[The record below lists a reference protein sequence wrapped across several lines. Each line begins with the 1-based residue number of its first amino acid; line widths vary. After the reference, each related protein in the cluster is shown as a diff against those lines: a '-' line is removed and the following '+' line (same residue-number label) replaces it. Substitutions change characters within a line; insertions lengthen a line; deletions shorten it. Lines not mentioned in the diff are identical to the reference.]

1 MVPLQKILV
10 MSSGSRGDIQPYVAM
25 ACVLK
30 EAGYHVECATCHNHA
45 KLVTECGLP
54 FHGCFADSEKAVRE
68 QDALKKSMAEGDA
81 MAFIRGLNEVVR
93 EGAEPTLLH
102 WLGIVEKL
110 KPDLILVGSLT
121 DYYGA
126 LARYK
131 LGIPTLDVKLQCLS
145 TRPQRM
151 IFGLPNL
158 PCGLNSWVVRN
169 VLIAGVYK
177 GWQKDLDPWA
187 LKHLGC
193 RLCDSYTWELFLAD
207 CDKPT
212 VSPVVVCQA
221 SRFGDVLYPER
232 PAGVVLI
239 GQCVIDREAQERL
252 ARGNGADN
260 FGDEDTLAKIEVF
273 IARGDRPV
281 YMGWGSMICKSPEYM
296 AELAV
301 RALMRSGL
309 RAIIQG
315 GWAHLSMETLA
326 RATSNEALLQYAAGN
341 MLFVEKAP
349 HEWLFPR
356 CACTVHHGGAGTIA
370 AAVRA
375 ACQLLSPRC
384 SWTSM
389 TTPTSSTSWASA
401 LASRASSRRSGRTTW
416 ATRSGASWAAPRWP
430 PGPRV
435 WARRSAQRMALQRWW
450 TWFRSSGP
458 TTWRPEG

>member
-1 MVPLQKILV
+1 V
-10 MSSGSRGDIQPYVAM
+10 
-25 ACVLK
+25 
-30 EAGYHVECATCHNHA
+30 
-45 KLVTECGLP
+45 
-54 FHGCFADSEKAVRE
+54 
-68 QDALKKSMAEGDA
+68 AEG
-81 MAFIRGLNEVVR
+81 
-93 EGAEPTLLH
+93 
-102 WLGIVEKL
+102 LG
-110 KPDLILVGSLT
+110 
-121 DYYGA
+121 
-126 LARYK
+126 
-131 LGIPTLDVKLQCLS
+131 
-145 TRPQRM
+145 
-151 IFGLPNL
+151 
-158 PCGLNSWVVRN
+158 
-169 VLIAGVYK
+169 
-177 GWQKDLDPWA
+177 PWA
-187 LKHLGC
+187 LKHLSC